1 LIRFTLRLVGLAL
14 LAGAFAAA
22 VIDGARSLADQKV
35 ELSSMGTVFAY
46 AFPAKFALMHDY
58 VFKKAPM
65 VWDLVLVN
73 ALYAPATLDLAVLGA
88 VLFYLARRPSV
99 PLGATWRRR

>member
-1 LIRFTLRLVGLAL
+1 MIRFTLRLVGLVL

-22 VIDGARSLADQKV
+22 VIDGARSLADQKI
-35 ELSSMGTVFAY
+35 ELYSMGTVLAY

-58 VFKKAPM
+58 VVKKAPM
-65 VWDLVLVN
+65 AWNLVVVN
-73 ALYAPATLDLAVLGA
+73 LLYAPATLDLAVLGG

-99 PLGATWRRR
+99 PVGATWRRR